1 MSAARQFVIRRLPA
15 APLVEAITQRADR
28 RRIPMEHLLPS
39 SSSSRAFYRARQHG
53 TVTLR
58 TAEQLCDSFGWHPRE
73 LWGDAYDTAVW
84 SGRHLERGPD
94 YQSPEER
101 EG

>member
-1 MSAARQFVIRRLPA
+1 VSATRQFVIRRLPA

-28 RRIPMEHLLPS
+28 RRIPMEHLLPPS
-39 SSSSRAFYRARQHG
+39 SAGARAFYRARQRG

-58 TAEQLCDSFGWHPRE
+58 AAEQLCEEFGWHPRE

-84 SGRHLERGPD
+84 SGRHLERGP
-94 YQSPEER
+94 EE
-101 EG
+101 EGISA